1 MSQVLSQSE
10 VDALLAAV
18 TEGEIANTDGTGGG
32 GKSGPGD
39 APKDD
44 RVVVAYDLTSQD
56 RIIRGRLPQ
65 LDVIYE
71 KFMRSFRV
79 SLSSALRKI
88 ATLNHASTDFLKF
101 GEFINTLPMPTCMS
115 VLRFNALRGSAL
127 MVIESKLAY
136 ALVDSFFG
144 GADRPYSKIEG
155 KDFTA
160 IELQIIRK
168 VVDLGIGDLEE
179 AWLSVEKIDC
189 SFVRTEINPQFV
201 GIVPP
206 TDIVIAS
213 TFDVELE
220 NANGVIT
227 LVVPYSTIEPIKQ
240 KLSTGFQVESDQTD
254 KKLWTAVLE
263 DQLLGTEVEVKVDLG
278 TTEISVED
286 LTGLKAGDV
295 IMLDQ
300 DATAEFDVQVEGVKK
315 FKGYYGVHHGSVAV
329 QLTRTIKKEGV
340 SYVGRTSGK
349 AAGRGRNLE

>member
-18 TEGEIANTDGTGGG
+18 SEGEVASNDGNKDKGGG
-32 GKSGPGD
+32 GGGSGL
-39 APKDD
+39 ADD
-44 RVVVAYDLTSQD
+44 KVVVVYDLTSQD

-127 MVIESKLAY
+127 FVIESKLAY
-136 ALVDSFFG
+136 ALVDNFFG
-144 GADRPYSKIEG
+144 GADRPYTKIEG
-155 KDFTA
+155 KDFTP
-160 IELQIIRK
+160 IELSIVRK
-168 VVDLGIGDLEE
+168 VVDLAIDDLES
-179 AWLSVEKIDC
+179 AWMSVEKIDC
-189 SFVRTEINPQFV
+189 GFVRTEINPQFV

-220 NANGVIT
+220 NANGTIT
-227 LVVPYSTIEPIKQ
+227 LVIPYSTIEPIKQ

-254 KKLWTAVLE
+254 KTLWTSVLRAQLLETKLDIKVELGQTSITLE
-263 DQLLGTEVEVKVDLG
+263 DLMGMKV
-278 TTEISVED
+278 
-286 LTGLKAGDV
+286 GDV
-295 IMLDQ
+295 IPLDQ
-300 DATAEFDVQVEGVKK
+300 DATGELDVQIENVKK
-315 FKGYYGVHHGSVAV
+315 FKGYHGTHHGTVAIQV
-329 QLTRTIKKEGV
+329 TRPIIK
-340 SYVGRTSGK
+340 
-349 AAGRGRNLE
+349 

>member
-18 TEGEIANTDGTGGG
+18 SEGEIGQTESSSPGGT
-32 GKSGPGD
+32 PGD
-39 APKDD
+39 E
-44 RVVVAYDLTSQD
+44 RVVVVYDLTSQD

-88 ATLNHASTDFLKF
+88 ATLTHASTDFLKF

-127 MVIESKLAY
+127 FVIESKLAY
-136 ALVDSFFG
+136 ALVDNFFG
-144 GADRPYSKIEG
+144 GADRPYTKIEG
-155 KDFTA
+155 KDFTP
-160 IELQIIRK
+160 IELSIVRK
-168 VVDLGIGDLEE
+168 VVDLAIDDLEN
-179 AWLSVEKIDC
+179 AWASVEKIDA

-220 NANGVIT
+220 NANGTIT
-227 LVVPYSTIEPIKQ
+227 LVIPYATIEPIKQ
-240 KLSTGFQVESDQTD
+240 KLATGFQVESDQTD
-254 KKLWTAVLE
+254 KKMWTAIIRS
-263 DQLLGTEVEVKVDLG
+263 QLLETAIAVNVNLGESEITLNDLMDLKV
-278 TTEISVED
+278 
-286 LTGLKAGDV
+286 GDV
-295 IMLDQ
+295 IPLNQ
-300 DATAEFDVQVEGVKK
+300 DTTGEFDVNVESVPK
-315 FKGYYGVHHGSVAV
+315 FKAYYGIHHGSVAV
-329 QLTRTIKKEGV
+329 QVTRPIEK
-340 SYVGRTSGK
+340 
-349 AAGRGRNLE
+349 